1 MYRGA
6 HFSNRKFMTKA
17 EGLRPSIQLWL
28 VSALLLIGFT
38 QVVIT
43 VESIQ
48 HWLLSSSVQA
58 AIIPLV
64 LVLALTFFYQHF
76 QTFRQATVVYGMFFA
91 ISITSLL
98 GLTQTLTGSHAE
110 SSTLWLYGLSFY
122 TASLAYLIQRQSLD
136 YSKAFLVG
144 NPLLLIT
151 GPILIDFR
159 YLSHWRFTRKL
170 SYFGP
175 FVILG
180 TFLHQTIATPLT
192 NTFALIE
199 RTDLVSSIL
208 FAAIFEL
215 FVYANFCGLSLIV
228 YGVAGIAGL
237 KIPLNFRQPFSA
249 TNLIDFWKGWHTSL
263 SAVLKALFYNP
274 TKKRFGTFA
283 AVTVVY
289 LASAMWHGVT
299 LNFVLWGSFHAACFI
314 ATMVLL
320 KSRFRLASLPLML
333 AAIVLGRLLF
343 ADSQTERLLEKLK
356 FKFVDFSVFG
366 FFGDLDQAVQL
377 ALLLISVMVTME
389 FFLRRTRLFRQR
401 RYKFYRLPVVQLILL
416 GITLVMLSHTAGVDY
431 AVYGQR

>member
-1 MYRGA
+1 
-6 HFSNRKFMTKA
+6 
-17 EGLRPSIQLWL
+17 
-28 VSALLLIGFT
+28 
-38 QVVIT
+38 
-43 VESIQ
+43 
-48 HWLLSSSVQA
+48 
-58 AIIPLV
+58 
-64 LVLALTFFYQHF
+64 
-76 QTFRQATVVYGMFFA
+76 
-91 ISITSLL
+91 
-98 GLTQTLTGSHAE
+98 
-110 SSTLWLYGLSFY
+110 
-122 TASLAYLIQRQSLD
+122 
-136 YSKAFLVG
+136 
-144 NPLLLIT
+144 
-151 GPILIDFR
+151 
-159 YLSHWRFTRKL
+159 
-170 SYFGP
+170 
-175 FVILG
+175 
-180 TFLHQTIATPLT
+180 
-192 NTFALIE
+192 
-199 RTDLVSSIL
+199 
-208 FAAIFEL
+208 L